1 MSIFRRGKKT
11 VASPKRTGIRRK
23 ERLFRMK
30 ARSIMFI
37 SYRNLAANKL
47 RSILTVG
54 GVAVGIGI
62 ITFLIALGFG
72 VQKMVID
79 EVTGDNPVN
88 VIDIDNGT
96 LDNFVSL
103 DDEHTAKIADI
114 SGVMDVERKVG
125 TGGKFYYG
133 ESQTDVVI
141 YGETTGYFGLANA
154 VAKHGSVE
162 CGECREKVFVST
174 KLANLLGF
182 DDPAGIV
189 GQRVSFDIILSRET
203 NSGLQEEENRTGNT
217 AEVVAVIENGES
229 VQAIFAHGW
238 LRETFGIDLAQ
249 WGKIRVSGEDDVRG
263 IRDEVEVLGF
273 QTESVVDTV
282 KEIDSF
288 FTVIRA
294 VLIVFG
300 AIIMSISAMGM
311 LNTLTV
317 SLLQRTKEVGIL
329 KALGTKRNDIF
340 KMFIFEAALISS
352 LGGVLGFLG
361 GYVLARGLNETFNV
375 LAAQRGLSPVDFI
388 EIPPSFLLAL
398 IGFIVFL
405 GLATGIIPARRASR
419 THALDA
425 LRYE

>member
-1 MSIFRRGKKT
+1 MSIFRRKQ
-11 VASPKRTGIRRK
+11 RRRPQKPAVRRPK

-62 ITFLIALGFG
+62 ITFLISLGFG
-72 VQKMVID
+72 VQKMVIE
-79 EVTGDNPVN
+79 EVTSDNPVD
-88 VIDIDNGT
+88 VIDVDNGT

-103 DDEHTAKIADI
+103 DDEHVSKIAGID
-114 SGVMDVERKVG
+114 GVTGVERKVG

-141 YGETTGYFGLANA
+141 YGETDGYFALANA

-162 CGECREKVFVST
+162 CDDCRAKVFVST

-182 DDPAGIV
+182 QDPSGIV
-189 GQRVSFDIILSRET
+189 GQRISFDIILSRET
-203 NSGLQEEENRTGNT
+203 NAGLQEEENRTGNEV
-217 AEVVAVIENGES
+217 EVVAVIENGES

-238 LRETFGIDLAQ
+238 LREAFGIDLAQ
-249 WGKIRVSGEDDVRG
+249 WGKVRISPEADVRS
-263 IRDEVEVLGF
+263 IRDEIEMLGF

-282 KEIDSF
+282 REIDSF
-288 FTVIRA
+288 FTVIRV

-329 KALGTKRNDIF
+329 KALGTKRKDIF
-340 KMFIFEAALISS
+340 LMFIFEAALISTV
-352 LGGVLGFLG
+352 GGLLGFFG
-361 GYVLARGLNETFNV
+361 GYALARGLNETFNV
-375 LAAQRGLSPVDFI
+375 LAAQRGLPPVDFI

-398 IGFIVFL
+398 VAFIFVL